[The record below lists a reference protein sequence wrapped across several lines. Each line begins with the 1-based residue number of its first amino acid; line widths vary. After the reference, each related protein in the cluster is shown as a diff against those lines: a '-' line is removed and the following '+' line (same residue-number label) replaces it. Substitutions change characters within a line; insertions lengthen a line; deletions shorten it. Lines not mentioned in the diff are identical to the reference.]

1 MTCALDLSDFIDVS
15 QLSSEPDSYLDL
27 RADFLGDQA
36 PLQPLPI
43 SRVLRCQNVPLELP
57 AAAFSAWSDPAK
69 VFLSNGHLLARS
81 PSAFDILSRPTENGL
96 VSGIALAGQIGSS
109 LPGTAATPSDR
120 DANNHINFNDACG
133 RDIKTDTSSP
143 GADQEPTTTIYDND
157 IHETSVEDEVDK
169 SGWNGKDAAEAADE
183 SEARC
188 DDKNSISNIL
198 PLATPPPA
206 TPLSDRSLSQSRPS
220 STTLHKAPKATVH
233 QVESTG
239 VNAKHS
245 LRRSTRKRKRIEPA
259 PPMVPVVSN
268 HSIRPPK
275 RARSSTS
282 VPGKGKATA
291 AAVVKPAP
299 SLVPLKTTDGR
310 YACPHCPARILQR
323 YHDCLRHIDTS
334 KRCFGW
340 NGIMYPCHRCGSGY
354 TRRDAVKRH
363 MDDKP
368 NCA

>member
-1 MTCALDLSDFIDVS
+1 MMTCALDLSDFIDVS

-43 SRVLRCQNVPLELP
+43 SRVLRCQNVPLELVSDIDDLLKLA

-81 PSAFDILSRPTENGL
+81 PSAFDILSRPTANGL

-120 DANNHINFNDACG
+120 EANNHINFNDACG

-188 DDKNSISNIL
+188 DDKDPIDVVPSLAGL
-198 PLATPPPA
+198 PLAVPP
-206 TPLSDRSLSQSRPS
+206 SD
-220 STTLHKAPKATVH
+220 
-233 QVESTG
+233 
-239 VNAKHS
+239 
-245 LRRSTRKRKRIEPA
+245 
-259 PPMVPVVSN
+259 
-268 HSIRPPK
+268 
-275 RARSSTS
+275 
-282 VPGKGKATA
+282 
-291 AAVVKPAP
+291 P
-299 SLVPLKTTDGR
+299 SLP
-310 YACPHCPARILQR
+310 
-323 YHDCLRHIDTS
+323 
-334 KRCFGW
+334 
-340 NGIMYPCHRCGSGY
+340 
-354 TRRDAVKRH
+354 
-363 MDDKP
+363 
-368 NCA
+368 